1 MPDNS
6 KPLARTF
13 ETRQHPMKV
22 ALFTKAFLEP
32 THVAIAQVVRGLP
45 EIQFKIFTKL
55 FSELPGLPVLNAKL
69 AAALPTETNLDLAV
83 SECDLVHAI
92 YDGPI
97 AFRAFEAARSC
108 RLPFLLS
115 FHGGYDTNAK
125 IWKPNHRALTCNLCE
140 EADAVTVVSKIDA
153 ARLASIGVRRPIEIA
168 PVPIDLTALP
178 PRKPI
183 GADAPIVAIGRLV
196 PKKGFHIAI
205 AAFVRLPPNFRLEI
219 IGDGPEAAALQETAR
234 NLGVQERVTFLG
246 FLPLNETLHRLAQA
260 RFLLHPAIQAE
271 DGNAEGTPQIILWA
285 QAIGTPV
292 IAGASGSISD
302 IVVHEH
308 SGLLVQPGDA
318 NAIAVAI
325 LRLIADS
332 AFTEKLAEIARVEVL
347 SVRDLSISIREWRS
361 RYLRIT
367 SNWADRVKQP
377 ASDRSD
383 STQFFEKAL
392 NAAAVACAT
401 EPEKLRLF
409 EIGGQGL
416 IYLAGSEEGRLRAV
430 KLPIYPTDGNK
441 EQKVLA
447 EGRILREARILAEL
461 TARGC
466 QWTPRLYISD
476 PAGRFLVREF
486 IAGKTLQEAMLTLS
500 DKERVV
506 IITSL
511 METARN
517 VFTILHN
524 EQPMPFV
531 FRDWK
536 PRNLIL
542 VEGQNSPLIRVVDAG
557 SIRSVRVPSSSNRL
571 KIRIGTRNWLH
582 WSPEM
587 LLSSGRLFS
596 PSTDY
601 FSLGA
606 TIFYLLVGHPPFSN
620 TESNSNRVMV
630 AYGEEMKRV
639 KNQWNLAC
647 EKFCLTANLAD
658 WVLQCLSLSAEERPT
673 RFPI

>member
-1 MPDNS
+1 MSDNA
-6 KPLARTF
+6 KPLARTL

-32 THVAIAQVVRGLP
+32 THVAIAQVVRSLP
-45 EIQFKIFTKL
+45 EIRFEVFTKL
-55 FSELPGLPVLNAKL
+55 FSELPGLPVSNAKL
-69 AAALPTETNLDLAV
+69 AAALPTEANLDTAV

-168 PVPIDLTALP
+168 PVPIDPTALP
-178 PRKPI
+178 SRKMI
-183 GADAPIVAIGRLV
+183 GDAAPIVAIGRLV
-196 PKKGFHIAI
+196 PKKGFHLAI
-205 AAFVRLPPNFRLEI
+205 AALTLLPRNIRLEI
-219 IGDGPEAAALQETAR
+219 IGDGPEAAALRETAR
-234 NLGVQERVTFLG
+234 SLGVQERVAFLG
-246 FLPLNETLHRLAQA
+246 FLPLNETLHRLAKA

-302 IVVHEH
+302 IVANEK
-308 SGLLVQPGDA
+308 SGLLVQPGDV
-318 NAIAVAI
+318 NAIAAAI
-325 LRLIADS
+325 LRLTADS
-332 AFTEKLAEIARVEVL
+332 AFAEKLTGTARLEVL
-347 SVRDLSISIREWRS
+347 SVHDLSGSISEWRR

-367 SNWADRVKQP
+367 SNRADRVKQP
-377 ASDRSD
+377 DQNSLD
-383 STQFFEKAL
+383 SSQCIVKAL
-392 NAAAVACAT
+392 AAAAVACGTA
-401 EPEKLRLF
+401 PEKLRLF

-416 IYLAGSEEGRLRAV
+416 IYLDGSEQGRLRAV
-430 KLPIYPTDGNK
+430 KLPIYPTDGNDD
-441 EQKVLA
+441 QTALA

-466 QWTPRLYISD
+466 QWTPRLYSFD
-476 PAGRFLVREF
+476 TAGRFLVREF
-486 IAGKTLQEAMLTLS
+486 IAGKTLQEALLALS
-500 DKERVV
+500 LPERVAL
-506 IITSL
+506 IAPL
-511 METARN
+511 METARSL
-517 VFTILHN
+517 FGLLHN
-524 EQPMPFV
+524 ERPAPFV

-536 PRNLIL
+536 PRNLVL
-542 VEGQNSPLIRVVDAG
+542 VEGQNGPLIRVVDAG
-557 SIRSVRVPSSSNRL
+557 SIRSVRVPSSSNRP
-571 KIRIGTRNWLH
+571 KIRIGTRNWLY
-582 WSPEM
+582 WSPEI
-587 LLSSGRLFS
+587 LLSSGRVFS

-606 TIFYLLVGHPPFSN
+606 TIFFMLIGHAPFSN
-620 TESNSNRVMV
+620 METHPNRVMA

-639 KNQWNLAC
+639 KSEWKLVC
-647 EKFCLTANLAD
+647 ESVCLPTKLAD
-658 WVLQCLSLSAEERPT
+658 WVLQCLSPSAEERPT
-673 RFPI
+673 CFPT

>member
-1 MPDNS
+1 
-6 KPLARTF
+6 
-13 ETRQHPMKV
+13 MKV

-45 EIQFKIFTKL
+45 EIQFEIFTKL
-55 FSELPGLPVLNAKL
+55 FSELPGLPVPNAKL
-69 AAALPTETNLDLAV
+69 AAALPKETNLDAAV

-153 ARLASIGVRRPIEIA
+153 ARLASIGVRRPVEIA
-168 PVPIDLTALP
+168 PVPIDLTVLP
-178 PRKPI
+178 PRKTI

-196 PKKGFHIAI
+196 PKKGFNIAI
-205 AAFVRLPPNFRLEI
+205 AALTMLPPNFRLEI
-219 IGDGPEAAALQETAR
+219 IGDGPEAAALRETAR

-260 RFLLHPAIQAE
+260 RLLLHPAIQAE

-302 IVVHEH
+302 IVAHEH

-318 NAIAVAI
+318 NAIAAAI

-332 AFTEKLAEIARVEVL
+332 AFTEKLAEIARVEVR
-347 SVRDLSISIREWRS
+347 SVRDLSTSIREWRS
-361 RYLRIT
+361 RFLRIT
-367 SNWADRVKQP
+367 SNTADRVKQVAP
-377 ASDRSD
+377 NHSD

-392 NAAAVACAT
+392 NAVAVACAT
-401 EPEKLRLF
+401 KPEKLRLF

-416 IYLAGSEEGRLRAV
+416 IYLVGSEEGQLRAV
-430 KLPIYPTDGNK
+430 KLPIYPTDGNE
-441 EQKVLA
+441 EQKALA
-447 EGRILREARILAEL
+447 EGRILREARILTEL

-486 IAGKTLQEAMLTLS
+486 IAGKTLQEAMLALS
-500 DKERVV
+500 HTERVV
-506 IITSL
+506 LIAPL
-511 METARN
+511 METDSKR
-517 VFTILHN
+517 I
-524 EQPMPFV
+524 
-531 FRDWK
+531 RDFAQ
-536 PRNLIL
+536 R
-542 VEGQNSPLIRVVDAG
+542 
-557 SIRSVRVPSSSNRL
+557 
-571 KIRIGTRNWLH
+571 
-582 WSPEM
+582 
-587 LLSSGRLFS
+587 
-596 PSTDY
+596 
-601 FSLGA
+601 
-606 TIFYLLVGHPPFSN
+606 
-620 TESNSNRVMV
+620 
-630 AYGEEMKRV
+630 
-639 KNQWNLAC
+639 
-647 EKFCLTANLAD
+647 TANAFR
-658 WVLQCLSLSAEERPT
+658 LS
-673 RFPI
+673 

>member
-1 MPDNS
+1 
-6 KPLARTF
+6 
-13 ETRQHPMKV
+13 MKV

-32 THVAIAQVVRGLP
+32 THIAIAQVVRGLP
-45 EIQFKIFTKL
+45 EIQFDIFTKL
-55 FSELPGLPVLNAKL
+55 FSELPGFSVPNAKL
-69 AAALPTETNLDLAV
+69 AAALPKETNLDAAV
-83 SECDLVHAI
+83 SECDVVHAI

-125 IWKPNHRALTCNLCE
+125 IWKLNHRALTCNLCE
-140 EADAVTVVSKIDA
+140 EANAVTVVSKIDA
-153 ARLASIGVRRPIEIA
+153 ARLASIGVRRPVEIA
-168 PVPIDLTALP
+168 PVPIDLTVLP
-178 PRKPI
+178 PRKTN

-196 PKKGFHIAI
+196 PKKGFNIAI
-205 AAFVRLPPNFRLEI
+205 AALTMLPPNFRLEI
-219 IGDGPEAAALQETAR
+219 IGDGPEAAKLRDIAR

-246 FLPLNETLHRLAQA
+246 FLPLNETLQRLAKA
-260 RFLLHPAIQAE
+260 RFLLHPAVQAE

-302 IVVHEH
+302 IVTHEH

-318 NAIAVAI
+318 NAIAAAI
-325 LRLIADS
+325 SRLVADS
-332 AFTEKLAEIARVEVL
+332 AFAEKLAEIARVEVR
-347 SVRDLSISIREWRS
+347 SSRDLSTSIREWRN
-361 RYLRIT
+361 RYLRT
-367 SNWADRVKQP
+367 MSDRADRVKRSAP
-377 ASDRSD
+377 DRSD
-383 STQFFEKAL
+383 STQFFERAL

-416 IYLAGSEEGRLRAV
+416 IYLAGSEEGWLRAV
-430 KLPIYPTDGNK
+430 KLPIYPTDGN
-441 EQKVLA
+441 EDQKALA

-466 QWTPRLYISD
+466 QWMPRLHISD

-486 IAGKTLQEAMLTLS
+486 IAGKTLQEAMFTLS
-500 DKERVV
+500 DKERVA

-517 VFTILHN
+517 AFTILHN
-524 EQPMPFV
+524 EQPTPFV

-542 VEGQNSPLIRVVDAG
+542 VEGQNRPLIRIVDAG
-557 SIRSVRVPSSSNRL
+557 SIRSVRIPSSSSRL
-571 KIRIGTRNWLH
+571 KTRIGTRNWLH

-587 LLSSGRLFS
+587 LLSSGRVFS

-620 TESNSNRVMV
+620 TESNSNRVLK
-630 AYGEEMKRV
+630 AYGKEMERV
-639 KNQWNLAC
+639 KNQWNLVC
-647 EKFCLTANLAD
+647 EKFCLDRNFAS

-673 RFPI
+673 CFPI